1 MKQSQLNN
9 LIKDRKAIAVVSN
22 DPQPRQV
29 VQTAGKLRVLVFKGN
44 QNGKTNN

>member
-1 MKQSQLNN
+1 MKQSQLNS
-9 LIKDRKAIAVVSN
+9 LIKTGKATAVVSE

-29 VQTAGKLRVLVFKGN
+29 VHTAGKLRVLVFKGD